1 MRVWMRTTPLS
12 LLMNYNTYIALHSMK
27 KKPKK
32 ITLKEI
38 LPKYTLDDVIETEA
52 DEEAMKQ
59 ADAEV
64 DQHLNLL
71 YEYVG
76 RELTG
81 IERRAV
87 LDIVEEYSPK
97 NDEGYI
103 ALYSSFIQAW
113 KIYQERRKRLIKPK
127 K

>member
-1 MRVWMRTTPLS
+1 MP
-12 LLMNYNTYIALHSMK
+12 

-32 ITLKEI
+32 IKLDDV
-38 LPKYTLDDVIETEA
+38 LPKYTMDDVIETEA
-52 DEEAMKQ
+52 NKEAEAA

-64 DQHLNLL
+64 DHHLNLL

-113 KIYQERRKRLIKPK
+113 KIYQERRKKHQ
-127 K
+127 